1 METSQK
7 QIRVLVVD
15 DHPITRAGLTLFLKA
30 HSDLSLLGELS
41 SGEEAMAFCDAELPD
56 VILMDLKLPGIDGVS
71 AMQMIRQRYPQVQVI
86 MLTSYPQP
94 SFVER
99 AVQSG
104 AIGYLLKNVSA
115 QELVDAIRAAH
126 QGHSVLA
133 REATE
138 ALVQVV
144 RQQTTRDFDLT
155 ERERQVLALL
165 VEGLSNAQI
174 AERLTVSRATV
185 KFHIGGILTKL
196 GASSRAEAIT
206 LTWQRRLLA

>member
-1 METSQK
+1 
-7 QIRVLVVD
+7 
-15 DHPITRAGLTLFLKA
+15 
-30 HSDLSLLGELS
+30 
-41 SGEEAMAFCDAELPD
+41 
-56 VILMDLKLPGIDGVS
+56 
-71 AMQMIRQRYPQVQVI
+71 
-86 MLTSYPQP
+86 
-94 SFVER
+94 
-99 AVQSG
+99 
-104 AIGYLLKNVSA
+104 
-115 QELVDAIRAAH
+115 
-126 QGHSVLA
+126 VLA

-165 VEGLSNAQI
+165 VEGMSNAQI

-185 KFHIGGILTKL
+185 KFHVGGILTKL